1 VINVR
6 QAMAAAW
13 RRPVPDQLWDYLV
26 EKGYVGEVEEDR
38 MPVED
43 LLDQARQVLAAARP
57 ATSPADGNDVVRQA
71 AGAAAAARID
81 ALSAIYAAWAR
92 TDLEVL
98 RFRSH
103 PMFTSGLMESDEV
116 GPWVLQQRAASA
128 PGGNADQYLLEAF
141 ARSRPGA
148 ARPFVNLWYAAD
160 GQERI
165 VAVDVKTVLG
175 DLAKL
180 ADLLAGRYR
189 WRPSGATMF
198 VLTDSVP
205 EVYVYSGSASV
216 RGGATAAT
224 TTVTMALDPALTPDQ
239 VAGIY
244 SRLKA
249 KVQPSP
255 PPRSLSVKHY
265 RLAQHVGP
273 HVTFLLEEPARITR
287 PGRRARPDPDGLV
300 RTVAPVGG
308 CTWRSLRHD
317 WNDQHGTPEGS
328 DGKTWRYDADSNFI
342 RDAKRALSQ
351 MLAPGWTW
359 KGRASP
365 SSLQASQTIR
375 SAHYRARAQA
385 ADIND
390 LTIRASRRRLVALC
404 RPSAAGTTGGGSSDT
419 EHSFTLGHDD
429 ISVPMREP
437 AFCAAGG
444 SPA

>member
-13 RRPVPDQLWDYLV
+13 RRPVPDRLWDYLV
-26 EKGYVGEVEEDR
+26 EKGHVGEVEEDR
-38 MPVED
+38 EPVEY
-43 LLDQARQVLAAARP
+43 LLDEARQVQAAARS

-71 AGAAAAARID
+71 AGVAAAARID

-92 TDLEVL
+92 TDLEVQG
-98 RFRSH
+98 FRSH
-103 PMFTSGLMESDEV
+103 PMFTSGLMEPEEV
-116 GPWVLQQRAASA
+116 GPWLLQHRAASA

-148 ARPFVNLWYAAD
+148 ARPFINLWYTAD

-165 VAVDVKTVLG
+165 VTVDVTTVLG

-205 EVYVYSGSASV
+205 EVYVYTGSASV
-216 RGGATAAT
+216 RGGITAAT
-224 TTVTMALDPALTPDQ
+224 TTVTMTLDPALTPDQ

-249 KVQPSP
+249 RVQPTP

-265 RLAQHVGP
+265 RLAEHVGP
-273 HVTFLLEEPARITR
+273 HVTFLLEEPGGRITR

-300 RTVAPVGG
+300 RTVIPIGG
-308 CTWRSLRHD
+308 CTWPSLRHD
-317 WNDQHGTPEGS
+317 WNHQHGTPEGADS
-328 DGKTWRYDADSNFI
+328 KTWRYDADSNFI

-351 MLAPGWTW
+351 LLAPGWTW
-359 KGRASP
+359 QGSASP
-365 SSLQASQTIR
+365 SSLQASQTTR
-375 SAHYRARAQA
+375 RAHYRARAQA
-385 ADIND
+385 ADINNP
-390 LTIRASRRRLVALC
+390 TIRTS
-404 RPSAAGTTGGGSSDT
+404 GGD
-419 EHSFTLGHDD
+419 L
-429 ISVPMREP
+429 
-437 AFCAAGG
+437 
-444 SPA
+444 